1 MGRRL
6 AAIRVA
12 ESVGYS
18 LLMAKDVSVPRQFH
32 VTYVE

>member
-6 AAIRVA
+6 AAIVAA

-32 VTYVE
+32 VTQFE